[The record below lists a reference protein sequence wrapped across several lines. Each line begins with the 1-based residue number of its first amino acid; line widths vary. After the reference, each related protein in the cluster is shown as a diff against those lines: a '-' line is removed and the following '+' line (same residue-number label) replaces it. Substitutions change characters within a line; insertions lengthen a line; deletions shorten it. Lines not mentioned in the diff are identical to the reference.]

1 MGRHIADATA
11 VDDAHLFGTAAH
23 GRACHVHGH
32 VAAADDAHAL
42 AAQVGQFVVTDGAQ
56 HLDGRLHAGSLFA
69 RKAKLLIA
77 VGTDGQVDGIELVA
91 QAGELLAAHGVVE
104 LHVDTGA
111 QNPVD
116 LGLQALARQTIAG
129 DAVTQH
135 AAQVV
140 TLLKDGHLMAHHGQ
154 VVGAGKAGR
163 AAADHGDALTGVVH
177 YMRFVV
183 VEVAVLNGKTLEGE
197 DVHGVVDHAAAA
209 VHLAGMLAHQA
220 ADERQRIVLADDLD
234 GIGIAAGLDER
245 NVPGNVDV
253 RRAARDA
260 RSAGLAVKATG
271 VLADVVLKIVT
282 ETADSRK
289 RHGAGLVTDGAIAR
303 KIDGAGGALDQIE
316 RGLVGA
322 ALEHIG
328 EQIAQRAQ
336 AHAAGRALAAAL
348 GGAQVDER
356 CRKLNG
362 TRGERTHRQTT
373 SERIV
378 QVVHD
383 GLSVAAFHYVQSSHK
398 IPSHMA
404 ARRRGRAKLLHAQ
417 H

>member
-1 MGRHIADATA
+1 MVRA
-11 VDDAHLFGTAAH
+11 V
-23 GRACHVHGH
+23 RV
-32 VAAADDAHAL
+32 
-42 AAQVGQFVVTDGAQ
+42 
-56 HLDGRLHAGSLFA
+56 
-69 RKAKLLIA
+69 
-77 VGTDGQVDGIELVA
+77 
-91 QAGELLAAHGVVE
+91 
-104 LHVDTGA
+104 
-111 QNPVD
+111 
-116 LGLQALARQTIAG
+116 
-129 DAVTQH
+129 
-135 AAQVV
+135 
-140 TLLKDGHLMAHHGQ
+140 
-154 VVGAGKAGR
+154 
-163 AAADHGDALTGVVH
+163 
-177 YMRFVV
+177 
-183 VEVAVLNGKTLEGE
+183 
-197 DVHGVVDHAAAA
+197 
-209 VHLAGMLAHQA
+209 
-220 ADERQRIVLADDLD
+220 
-234 GIGIAAGLDER
+234 
-245 NVPGNVDV
+245 
-253 RRAARDA
+253 
-260 RSAGLAVKATG
+260 
-271 VLADVVLKIVT
+271 
-282 ETADSRK
+282 
-289 RHGAGLVTDGAIAR
+289 
-303 KIDGAGGALDQIE
+303 DQIE

>member
-1 MGRHIADATA
+1 
-11 VDDAHLFGTAAH
+11 
-23 GRACHVHGH
+23 
-32 VAAADDAHAL
+32 
-42 AAQVGQFVVTDGAQ
+42 
-56 HLDGRLHAGSLFA
+56 
-69 RKAKLLIA
+69 
-77 VGTDGQVDGIELVA
+77 
-91 QAGELLAAHGVVE
+91 
-104 LHVDTGA
+104 
-111 QNPVD
+111 
-116 LGLQALARQTIAG
+116 
-129 DAVTQH
+129 
-135 AAQVV
+135 
-140 TLLKDGHLMAHHGQ
+140 MAHHGQ

-163 AAADHGDALTGVVH
+163 AAADHGDALAGVVH
-177 YMRFVV
+177 YMRLVV
-183 VEVAVLNGKTLEGE
+183 VEVTVLDGKTLEGE
-197 DVHGVVDHAAAA
+197 DVHGVVDHATAA

-220 ADERQRIVLADDLD
+220 ADKRQRIVLADDLD
-234 GIGIAAGLDER
+234 GVGIAAGLDER

-260 RSAGLAVKATG
+260 RDAGLAVKATG
-271 VLADVVLKIVT
+271 VFADVVFKVVAEAT
-282 ETADSRK
+282 DSRK
-289 RHGAGLVTDGAIAR
+289 CHSTGLVTDGAVAR

-336 AHAAGRALAAAL
+336 PHAAGRAFAAAL

-362 TRGERTHRQTT
+362 ARGERTHRQTT

-383 GLSVAAFHYVQSSHK
+383 GLSVAAFHYMQSCHK
-398 IPSHMA
+398 IPSHAA